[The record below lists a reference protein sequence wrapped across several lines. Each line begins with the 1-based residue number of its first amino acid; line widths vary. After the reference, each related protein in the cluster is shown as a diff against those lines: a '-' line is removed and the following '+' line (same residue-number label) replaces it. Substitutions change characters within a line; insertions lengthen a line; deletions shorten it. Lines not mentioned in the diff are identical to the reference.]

1 LIHENGSDLGK
12 KKGVTVTDPEIRW
25 EGLSMEIAIVGAGVL
40 GSIFGSLFSEK
51 GFSVTLIEVLKER
64 VQLIDKEGLWLQWP
78 DGKRTHKRI
87 SITSNVREVGV
98 KDVVMVAVK
107 GYHTRSAIESAL
119 PIIGDDT
126 IVLSVQNGLG
136 NLETMAQ
143 VVGPEKV
150 VGGITAHSGM
160 PVSMNEVRYV
170 GGLGPLLVI
179 GPYDGVSRP
188 GFENMVKQFNAVGL
202 DVQSTP
208 DINSVIWKK
217 LIANV
222 STNVVAALTG
232 LTGDTAVKHEPSVK
246 IIGALSQELAQV
258 AHAKGIDFPEL
269 ENPLDFSLKAFA
281 STKDNRVSMLQDVEA
296 GRPTEIGNLNE
307 VIVSEG
313 HRLNIPTPYNEAVSW
328 LTRGIEERNR
338 QKLSVVKSAEEPE
351 AVRNAINNEDLGA
364 LRQALEAS
372 PLARAL
378 SIEFTEFEAGRATAR
393 LPGTAQLPNF
403 LGYTHT
409 GALFTLAEQTMAAVA
424 NSLGFVGLPLN
435 CDIQFLT
442 AADPTKDV
450 IASARVIDTQ
460 GRIARVQVEMTQ
472 DDLTI
477 AEVSEMVFLRH

>member
-1 LIHENGSDLGK
+1 MD
-12 KKGVTVTDPEIRW
+12 
-25 EGLSMEIAIVGAGVL
+25 IAIVGAGVL
-40 GSIFGSLFSEK
+40 GSIFGGLFQEK
-51 GFSVTLIEVLKER
+51 GFNVTLIEVLKER
-64 VQLIDKEGLWLQWP
+64 VRLIDKEGLWLQWP
-78 DGKRTHKRI
+78 DGERTHSRI
-87 SITSNVREVGV
+87 SITSKVNEVGV
-98 KDVVMVAVK
+98 KDVVMIAVK
-107 GYHTRSAIESAL
+107 GYHTRSAIESAM
-119 PIIGDDT
+119 PMIRDDT

-136 NLETMAQ
+136 NLEEIAET
-143 VVGPEKV
+143 VGPERV

-188 GFENMVKQFNAVGL
+188 GFKNMVEQFQAAGL
-202 DVQSTP
+202 DVHTTL

-232 LTGDTAVKHEPSVK
+232 LTGNIAVKHEPSVK
-246 IIGALSQELAQV
+246 IIEALSQELSQV
-258 AHAKGIDFPEL
+258 ARAKGIDFPEL
-269 ENPLDFSLKAFA
+269 DDPLDFSLKAFA

-313 HRLNIPTPYNEAVSW
+313 QRFNIPTPYNEAVSW
-328 LTRGIEERNR
+328 LTRGVEERNR
-338 QKLSVVKSAEEPE
+338 QKRYEAKSSNESK
-351 AVRNAINNEDLGA
+351 AVRNAIKKEDLEA
-364 LRQALEAS
+364 LRRAIEAS

-378 SIEFTEFEAGRATAR
+378 SIQFTKFEAGSATAR

-424 NSLGFVGLPLN
+424 NSLGHVGLPLN
-435 CDIQFLT
+435 CDVQFLN

-460 GRIARVQVEMTQ
+460 GRIARVQVELTQ
-472 DDLTI
+472 ENQTV
-477 AEVSEMVFLRH
+477 AEVSEMVFLRNK

>member
-1 LIHENGSDLGK
+1 MD
-12 KKGVTVTDPEIRW
+12 
-25 EGLSMEIAIVGAGVL
+25 IAIVGAGVL

-51 GFSVTLIEVLKER
+51 GFPVTLIEVLTER
-64 VQLIDKEGLWLQWP
+64 VRLIEKEGLWMQWP
-78 DGKRTHKRI
+78 DGVKSHERI
-87 SITSNVREVGV
+87 AITADVQTVGV

-119 PIIGDDT
+119 PMIGKDT

-136 NLETMAQ
+136 NLEVIAEA
-143 VVGPEKV
+143 VGPERV

-179 GPYDGVSRP
+179 GPYDGVARP
-188 GFENMVKQFNAVGL
+188 GFEKMVREFQGAGL
-202 DVQSTP
+202 DVLTTP

-232 LTGDTAVKHEPSVK
+232 LTGGMAVTHQPSVN
-246 IIGALSQELAQV
+246 IINGLCQELAQV
-258 AHAKGIDFPEL
+258 ARAKGIDFPEL
-269 ENPLDFSLKAFA
+269 HDPLAFSLKAFA

-313 HRLNIPTPYNEAVSW
+313 KRLNIPTPYNEAVSW
-328 LTRGIEERNR
+328 LTRGVEERNR
-338 QKLSVVKSAEEPE
+338 QKLSVVESASEPD
-351 AVRNAINNEDLGA
+351 AVRDAIKDEDLDA
-364 LRQALEAS
+364 LHQALETS

-378 SIEFTEFEAGRATAR
+378 SIHFTEFEAGRATAK
-393 LPGTAQLPNF
+393 LPGTSQLPNF

-424 NSLGFVGLPLN
+424 NSLGHVGLPLN
-435 CDIQFLT
+435 CDIEFLH
-442 AADPTKDV
+442 AADPAKDV
-450 IASARVIDTQ
+450 IATARVIDTQ
-460 GRIARVQVEMTQ
+460 GRIARVQVELVQ
-472 DDLTI
+472 DDQPV
-477 AEVSEMVFLRH
+477 AKVSEMVFLRK

>member
-1 LIHENGSDLGK
+1 
-12 KKGVTVTDPEIRW
+12 
-25 EGLSMEIAIVGAGVL
+25 MEIAIVGAGVL
-40 GSIFGSLFSEK
+40 GSIFGSLFLEK
-51 GFSVTLIEVLKER
+51 GFNVTLIEILEER
-64 VQLIDKEGLWLQWP
+64 VHLIDKEGLWLQWP
-78 DGKRTHKRI
+78 DGERTHSRI
-87 SITSNVREVGV
+87 PITSKVDEVGA
-98 KDVVMVAVK
+98 KDVVMIAVK
-107 GYHTRSAIESAL
+107 GYHTRSAIESAM

-126 IVLSVQNGLG
+126 IVVSVQNGLG
-136 NLETMAQ
+136 NLEVIAET
-143 VVGPEKV
+143 VGPERV

-188 GFENMVKQFNAVGL
+188 GFENMVAQFQTVGL
-202 DVQSTP
+202 DVHTTP

-232 LTGDTAVKHEPSVK
+232 LTGGIAVKHEPSVK
-246 IIGALSQELAQV
+246 IIEALSQELSQV
-258 AHAKGIDFPEL
+258 ARAKGIDFPEL
-269 ENPLDFSLKAFA
+269 DDPLDFSLKAFG

-313 HRLNIPTPYNEAVSW
+313 RRFNIPTPYNEAVSW
-328 LTRGIEERNR
+328 LTRGVEERNR
-338 QKLSVVKSAEEPE
+338 QKRYVTETSNESKPVQD
-351 AVRNAINNEDLGA
+351 AIKNGDLEG
-364 LRQALEAS
+364 LRQAIEAS

-378 SIEFTEFEAGRATAR
+378 SIQFTKFEAGRATAR
-393 LPGTAQLPNF
+393 LPGTTQLPNF

-424 NSLGFVGLPLN
+424 NSLGHVGLPLN
-435 CDIQFLT
+435 CDVQFLN
-442 AADPTKDV
+442 AADPAKDV

-460 GRIARVQVEMTQ
+460 GRIARVQVELTQ
-472 DDLTI
+472 DNQTI
-477 AEVSEMVFLRH
+477 AEVSEMVFLRKK

>member
-1 LIHENGSDLGK
+1 
-12 KKGVTVTDPEIRW
+12 
-25 EGLSMEIAIVGAGVL
+25 MEIAIVGAGVL
-40 GSIFGSLFSEK
+40 GSIFGALFLEK
-51 GFSVTLIEVLKER
+51 GFKVTLIEVLEER
-64 VQLIDKEGLWLQWP
+64 VRLIAKEGLWLQWP
-78 DGKRTHKRI
+78 DGERTHSRI
-87 SITSNVREVGV
+87 DITSNVDAVGD
-98 KDVVMVAVK
+98 KDVVMIAVK
-107 GYHTRSAIESAL
+107 GYHTRPAIEGAM
-119 PIIGDDT
+119 PMIGDDT

-136 NLETMAQ
+136 NLEAIAEA
-143 VVGPEKV
+143 VGSERV

-188 GFENMVKQFNAVGL
+188 GFENMIEQFQSVGL
-202 DVQSTP
+202 DVHATG

-232 LTGDTAVKHEPSVK
+232 LTGGVAVKHEPSVK
-246 IIGALSQELAQV
+246 IIEGLSNELGQV
-258 AHAKGIDFPEL
+258 ARAKGIDIPEL
-269 ENPLDFSLKAFA
+269 DDPLDFSLKAFA

-313 HRLNIPTPYNEAVSW
+313 RRYNIPTPYNEAVSW
-328 LTRGIEERNR
+328 LTRGVEERNR
-338 QKLSVVKSAEEPE
+338 QKRHVAESSNESE
-351 AVRNAINNEDLGA
+351 AVRNAIKKEDLEA

-378 SIEFTEFEAGRATAR
+378 SIQFTEFEAGRATAR
-393 LPGTAQLPNF
+393 LPGTTQLPNF

-424 NSLGFVGLPLN
+424 NSLGHVGLPLN
-435 CDIQFLT
+435 CDVQFLN
-442 AADPTKDV
+442 AADPAKDV

-460 GRIARVQVEMTQ
+460 GRIARVQVELTQ
-472 DDLTI
+472 DSQTV
-477 AEVSEMVFLRH
+477 AKVSEMVFLRKK

>member
-1 LIHENGSDLGK
+1 
-12 KKGVTVTDPEIRW
+12 
-25 EGLSMEIAIVGAGVL
+25 MEIAIVGAGIL
-40 GSIFGSLFSEK
+40 GSIFGCLFSEK
-51 GFSVTLIEVLKER
+51 GFKVTLVEVLEER
-64 VQLIDKEGLWLQWP
+64 VRLIGKEGLWMQWP
-78 DGKRTHKRI
+78 DGDRTHTHI
-87 SITSNVREVGV
+87 SITSNVSAVGT

-119 PIIGDDT
+119 PMIGDDT

-136 NLETMAQ
+136 NLEVIAET
-143 VVGPEKV
+143 VGPERV
-150 VGGITAHSGM
+150 IGGITAHSGM

-179 GPYDGVSRP
+179 GPYDGIARP
-188 GFENMVKQFNAVGL
+188 GFENMVNQFQAVGL
-202 DVQSTP
+202 DVHTTP

-222 STNVVAALTG
+222 STNAVAALTG
-232 LTGDTAVKHEPSVK
+232 LTGGTAVNHEQSVK
-246 IIGALSQELAQV
+246 IIEALSQELASV

-269 ENPLDFSLKAFA
+269 NDPLAFSLKAFA

-313 HRLNIPTPYNEAVSW
+313 RRFNIPTPYNEAVSW
-328 LTRGIEERNR
+328 LTRGVEARNR
-338 QKLSVVKSAEEPE
+338 QKLSVVESAGEPD
-351 AVRNAINNEDLGA
+351 AVRSAIKSEDLEA
-364 LRQALEAS
+364 LRLALETS

-378 SIEFTEFEAGRATAR
+378 SIQFTEFEVGRASAR

-424 NSLGFVGLPLN
+424 NSLGHVGLPLN
-435 CDIQFLT
+435 CDIEFLH
-442 AADPTKDV
+442 AADPAEDV

-460 GRIARVQVEMTQ
+460 GRIARVQVELTQ
-472 DDLTI
+472 DEQTV
-477 AEVSEMVFLRH
+477 AKVSEMVFLRK

>member
-1 LIHENGSDLGK
+1 
-12 KKGVTVTDPEIRW
+12 
-25 EGLSMEIAIVGAGVL
+25 MEIAIVGAGVL
-40 GSIFGSLFSEK
+40 GSIFGALFLQK
-51 GFSVTLIEVLKER
+51 GFNVTLIEVLQER
-64 VQLIDKEGLWLQWP
+64 VRLIDKEGLWLQWP
-78 DGKRTHKRI
+78 DGERTHSRI
-87 SITSNVREVGV
+87 SITSAVDQVGV
-98 KDVVMVAVK
+98 KDVVMIAVK
-107 GYHTRSAIESAL
+107 GYHTRSAIKSAMPL
-119 PIIGDDT
+119 IRDDT

-136 NLETMAQ
+136 NLEVIAEA
-143 VVGPEKV
+143 VGPERV

-188 GFENMVKQFNAVGL
+188 GFKNMVEQFQAAGL
-202 DVQSTP
+202 DVHTTA

-232 LTGDTAVKHEPSVK
+232 LTGNIAVKHEPSVK
-246 IIGALSQELAQV
+246 IIEALSQELSRV
-258 AHAKGIDFPEL
+258 ARAKGIDFPEL
-269 ENPLDFSLKAFA
+269 DDPLDFSLKAFA
-281 STKDNRVSMLQDVEA
+281 STRDNRVSMLQDVEA

-313 HRLNIPTPYNEAVSW
+313 RRFNIPTPYNEAVSW
-328 LTRGIEERNR
+328 LTRGLEERNR
-338 QKLSVVKSAEEPE
+338 QNRYVAKSGNESKT
-351 AVRNAINNEDLGA
+351 VQNAIKREDLEA
-364 LRQALEAS
+364 LRRAIEAS

-378 SIEFTEFEAGRATAR
+378 SIQFTKFEAGRATAR

-424 NSLGFVGLPLN
+424 NSLGHVGLPLK
-435 CDIQFLT
+435 CDVQFLN

-460 GRIARVQVEMTQ
+460 GRIARVQVELTQ
-472 DDLTI
+472 DNQTV
-477 AEVSEMVFLRH
+477 AEVSEMVFLRNK